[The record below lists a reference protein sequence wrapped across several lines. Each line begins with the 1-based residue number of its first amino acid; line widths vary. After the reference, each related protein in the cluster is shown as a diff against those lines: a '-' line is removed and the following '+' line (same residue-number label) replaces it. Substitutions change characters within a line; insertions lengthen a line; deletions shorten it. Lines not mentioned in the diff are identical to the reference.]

1 MPSTKVPYQIPK
13 DDKYAFLTCVY
24 HSDEEYD
31 YKAYPLSVLENE
43 LAKNYQKIFVISDE
57 IGTFPNGPMSWF
69 IKQGYE
75 DLGIVQKIPDYASL
89 HLMVKDL

>member
-1 MPSTKVPYQIPK
+1 
-13 DDKYAFLTCVY
+13 
-24 HSDEEYD
+24 
-31 YKAYPLSVLENE
+31 
-43 LAKNYQKIFVISDE
+43 
-57 IGTFPNGPMSWF
+57 MSWF